1 MTIKMIIYI
10 LWPTTLLFSIIWILI
25 FKKSIFNKK
34 MFFNLKAVEFL
45 EKKQIKYFKK
55 LF

>member
-45 EKKQIKYFKK
+45 EKID
-55 LF
+55 